1 VSSQQALESTKK
13 QLQEIAPTVQ
23 WGSLDVFQRQFC
35 ESFSNNIRLL
45 APAGSGKTQS
55 LLWRCAEVYRRQ
67 DEKARF
73 LVVTFTRAARDEL
86 RTRLS
91 GKEFRGVADA
101 TEVATLNAWG
111 YRRIRAHH
119 HSPRLLTTER
129 DKNYCAQNALQ
140 PVWRAHARIESAMKG
155 QPYVVGPVLMNVIE
169 RLKMLGFRHPADDR
183 RSFVT
188 NAKRLCNLG
197 LDHLLAESIHELH
210 ELGILERVTME
221 GLIEEFVPFWG
232 QACETM
238 IEQSLF
244 TLEDQKYVA
253 LLDLQR
259 QLAERRLPIGGSR
272 LTHVLVDEFQD
283 INPLDLELIKAIVQI
298 NKSELTIVGD
308 DDQAIFEWR
317 GASPNYI
324 LTPDSHF
331 GRPFDTY
338 ILERNYRC
346 PRNLVEASQRLIVR
360 NTRRQPK
367 RVEPVNPEDARVTV
381 ISRENFTAGWKRTG
395 KATRGGSYPKLN
407 RRRRRAN
414 GHGATCR

>member
-188 NAKRLCNLG
+188 NAKRACAIWAWIICSQNPY
-197 LDHLLAESIHELH
+197 
-210 ELGILERVTME
+210 MNCMN
-221 GLIEEFVPFWG
+221 WG
-232 QACETM
+232 
-238 IEQSLF
+238 SWN
-244 TLEDQKYVA
+244 
-253 LLDLQR
+253 
-259 QLAERRLPIGGSR
+259 GS
-272 LTHVLVDEFQD
+272 Q
-283 INPLDLELIKAIVQI
+283 
-298 NKSELTIVGD
+298 
-308 DDQAIFEWR
+308 
-317 GASPNYI
+317 
-324 LTPDSHF
+324 
-331 GRPFDTY
+331 
-338 ILERNYRC
+338 
-346 PRNLVEASQRLIVR
+346 
-360 NTRRQPK
+360 
-367 RVEPVNPEDARVTV
+367 
-381 ISRENFTAGWKRTG
+381 WKV
-395 KATRGGSYPKLN
+395 
-407 RRRRRAN
+407 
-414 GHGATCR
+414 